1 MTKVKIDFDRK
12 LDKKLNKNPTIK
24 SVGIIY
30 KTTNYNLFVLNAINR
45 NINPARVQHFV
56 REYKKRNIISP
67 IEVMRSKD
75 GKLVILDGQHRYRA
89 WVKMDAPVYFYET
102 ISGDDSTQGLRQRN
116 QSKSWTSLDTVFS
129 FASDNR
135 NPEVQKQY
143 RDLQEIIM
151 LTQEKLGR
159 VPLISLIELASGIDK
174 ALDQKIV
181 YAKHDFKNGLYQ
193 TLNREGFEK
202 VIERIAIMQTKLTKP
217 VNLTATM
224 FRGLFTLLSNEDA
237 NAAYLAHCI
246 NQDRLAF
253 DAIAASNDN
262 VLVAKELFSLY
273 NTKATLNRQQP
284 ISIAMG
290 LDGIILKDKHYNLY
304 LKNEKGKKRS

>member
-1 MTKVKIDFDRK
+1 MILHKDCV
-12 LDKKLNKNPTIK
+12 NGIK
-24 SVGIIY
+24 A
-30 KTTNYNLFVLNAINR
+30 N
-45 NINPARVQHFV
+45 H
-56 REYKKRNIISP
+56 
-67 IEVMRSKD
+67 
-75 GKLVILDGQHRYRA
+75 
-89 WVKMDAPVYFYET
+89 
-102 ISGDDSTQGLRQRN
+102 GL
-116 QSKSWTSLDTVFS
+116 TSLDTVFS

-193 TLNREGFEK
+193 TLNREDFKK
-202 VIERIAIMQTKLTKP
+202 VIERIAIMQTRLTKP

-290 LDGIILKDKHYNLY
+290 LDGIILKDKHYKLY